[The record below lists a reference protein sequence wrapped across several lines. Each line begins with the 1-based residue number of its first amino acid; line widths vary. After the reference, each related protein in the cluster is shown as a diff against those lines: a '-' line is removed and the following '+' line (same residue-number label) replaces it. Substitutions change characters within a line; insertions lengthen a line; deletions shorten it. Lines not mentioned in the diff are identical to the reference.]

1 MRILR
6 IAGEGLASLVQPFS
20 IDLTAE
26 PLKGAGLFAITGPT
40 GAGKSTILDAVCL
53 AIYGQYPR
61 AGYAGPEKIADVQ
74 EEELAAGDERS
85 ILSKGVASGCA
96 EAEFVGLDGQ
106 HYLARWQVRRARDR
120 PDGKLQRV
128 ERSLAR
134 IGEGGIEMIAAQARE
149 IDREVEAATGFTFEQ
164 FRRTVLLAQGDVDA
178 FLRARPKDRAAL
190 LDKITNTGIYAEI
203 SRRVHELCRA
213 AEASIER
220 LGAELAA
227 IGLMPAEKRRLLEDE
242 RLAADQAMLCRKE
255 ERDRIDA
262 ELNSHRQIESCRIAL
277 ARAEGERE
285 QAINQ
290 QSAAAG
296 RMGRLDLLDKAAAL
310 RPLVRHLEQAR
321 AETDKCRLAHTGAND
336 ALTKCTD
343 ARAEAA
349 AVLAGRAEEEQAS
362 EQEFQEL
369 VPLWEEAARLDG
381 EIANAQQ
388 EAAELRD
395 KVNHQRIAS
404 VDAAASAQELA
415 ARLVALERHLRQLAG
430 DLRSRE
436 AARLLAEQWA
446 TIAGDLP
453 KREAMRCDA
462 QELANE
468 LARFA
473 KERSDIVDRLDS
485 SGSVIAELRD
495 KAEALRQRAAVKAAA
510 LKAAENPVLESRAV
524 SLDQLAERARAMLE
538 AARRHAAA
546 RSRLAVAER
555 TQRDEGDALA
565 RHTEAARAAQEK
577 LVEARERRGADQ
589 LLFDLAEA
597 AVSTKAVELRAALV
611 EGEPCPVCGSSS
623 HRQPEETAEL
633 VAALKLRKA
642 AIDAQIEE
650 VERTE
655 AEALGLGAAARSR
668 REVAEGQV
676 AAHRSDMLEA
686 QQAYGRNRALFLA
699 DRRQK
704 DRDLSAT
711 PDPDPNAAAALV
723 AKIDERRTVCRE
735 KLKAAS
741 ALRQEREQLVEA
753 AEAVE
758 RDAIERTEERSAL
771 ASRLG
776 ELKEKAATANERSLG
791 LRDRIGSID
800 RELKLLIEPL
810 GFTELDLNRD
820 PDGVLARL
828 EQLALDYRAFAD
840 QCRQCENEVATL
852 KPHCAESR
860 ALEQRVLAQLKDDE
874 AALVAREERIDSLR
888 LRRAGLLGGEE
899 TAAHRA
905 RLSQRRR
912 QIRDAFRLAEAA
924 HGVARA
930 DEASAMNR
938 AAFLAGLVDQ
948 ARMREERAVDDLAA
962 ARREVPLSD
971 AELATLIVVEESEVE
986 ELRAERSMLADA
998 VSRTE
1003 ALVEERERDLAIAL
1017 AAGELRSDAEELLA
1031 RRLDLTDE
1039 MEQLQRR
1046 AGEIH
1051 GTLRGDDESRLVAGD
1066 LETRIAVA
1074 NAEVTTWRE
1083 VSLAVGSADGSKFQ
1097 RFAQSVTLANLVHL
1111 ANVHL
1116 ADLNPRYRL
1125 ETAPGGDLGLQIV
1138 DLEQDEA
1145 RRSTVSLSGG
1155 ERFLTSLALA
1165 LALSGLEGRMSFVD
1179 TLFIDEGFGSLD
1191 ADTLDV
1197 AIDALERLHG
1207 KGRKVGVISH
1217 VEAMHERISV
1227 QVRVEKRSN
1236 GRSVVTV
1243 EGAAPPDQAERP
1255 AEQALALSQVG

>member
-61 AGYAGPEKIADVQ
+61 AGYAGPEKIADVH

-85 ILSKGVASGCA
+85 ILSKGLASGCA

-213 AEASIER
+213 AEVSIER
-220 LGAELAA
+220 LVAELAA
-227 IGLMPAEKRRLLEDE
+227 IGLMPADQRRLLEDE
-242 RLAADQAMLCRKE
+242 RMAAGQAMLCRKE

-262 ELNSHRQIESCRIAL
+262 ELNRHRQIESCRIAL
-277 ARAEGERE
+277 ARAEGERD
-285 QAINQ
+285 QAVSE

-296 RMGRLDLLDKAAAL
+296 RMARLDLLDKAAAL
-310 RPLVRHLEQAR
+310 RPLVRHLDQAR
-321 AETDKCRLAHTGAND
+321 TETDKCRLAHTGAND

-343 ARAEAA
+343 ARAQAS
-349 AVLAGRAEEEQAS
+349 AVLAARAEEEQAS

-381 EIANAQQ
+381 EIANARQ

-395 KVNHQRIAS
+395 KLNRQRIAS

-415 ARLVALERHLRQLAG
+415 GRLSELERQLRQLAG

-473 KERSDIVDRLDS
+473 KERSDIVNRLD

-495 KAEALRQRAAVKAAA
+495 NAEALRQRAAVKTAA

-546 RSRLAVAER
+546 RSRLALAER
-555 TQRDEGDALA
+555 TQRDDADALA
-565 RHTEAARAAQEK
+565 RHTEAARAAQER
-577 LVEARERRGADQ
+577 LLEARDRRGADQ

-611 EGEPCPVCGSSS
+611 EGEPCPVCGSSA

-650 VERTE
+650 AERAE
-655 AEALGLGAAARSR
+655 AEALGLAAAARSR

-676 AAHRSDMLEA
+676 AAHRGDMLEA

-711 PDPDPNAAAALV
+711 PDPDPNAAAALI

-741 ALRQEREQLVEA
+741 ALRQEREQLIEA

-758 RDAIERTEERSAL
+758 RDAIERTEERAAL
-771 ASRLG
+771 VSRLG

-800 RELKLLIEPL
+800 RELKPLIEPL
-810 GFTELDLNRD
+810 GFTEHDLNRD
-820 PDGVLARL
+820 PDGVLGRL

-840 QCRQCENEVATL
+840 QCRQCENQVAAL
-852 KPHCAESR
+852 KPHCAEGR

-874 AALVAREERIDSLR
+874 AALVAREERIDALR

-905 RLSQRRR
+905 RVSQRRR
-912 QIRDAFRLAEAA
+912 QIRDAFKLAEAA
-924 HGVARA
+924 HGVAKA
-930 DEASAMNR
+930 DEASALSR

-948 ARMREERAVDDLAA
+948 ARMREERAADDLAA

-971 AELATLIVVEESEVE
+971 AELATLMAVGDLEIE
-986 ELRAERSMLADA
+986 ELRANRSMLAEA

-1017 AAGELRSDAEELLA
+1017 AAGESGSDAEELLA
-1031 RRLDLTDE
+1031 RRLDLADE
-1039 MEQLQRR
+1039 LEQLQRR
-1046 AGEIH
+1046 AGEID
-1051 GTLRGDDESRLVAGD
+1051 GSLRSDDESRLVAGD
-1066 LETRIAVA
+1066 LETRIAAA

-1125 ETAPGGDLGLQIV
+1125 EAAPGGDLGLQIV

-1243 EGAAPPDQAERP
+1243 EGAAPPDHAETS
-1255 AEQALALSQVG
+1255 AEQQFALSQVG